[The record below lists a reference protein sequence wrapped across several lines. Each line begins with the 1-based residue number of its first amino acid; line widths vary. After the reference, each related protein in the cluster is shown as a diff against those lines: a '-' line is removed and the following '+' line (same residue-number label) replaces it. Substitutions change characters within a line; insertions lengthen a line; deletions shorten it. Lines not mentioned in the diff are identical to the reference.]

1 VVPGEIEVRSNPRK
15 TFDLAAAMAA
25 NKEQPAAAE
34 MTVSDLV
41 RAYSA
46 ARCDGS
52 DSRLKKWCDTFGS
65 ISAWELTSG
74 QLQEAARA
82 MLASGQFKPSAIN
95 RDLSA
100 LGSAYRWIR
109 DKGNAPRGFK
119 SPTLGVSRFEEAIRR
134 VHVAPEQIEKL
145 RAVSFAARDR
155 RFAVYVSLLIDTGA
169 RKSELLERRWSE
181 VDLDRREILAPMT
194 KNGTPRV
201 LFFTPGTADL
211 IRRRCPRR
219 HDDALVFE
227 GNTPGCP
234 IDFRKAWMLATQ
246 AIGEPDLRMH
256 DVRHLVAA
264 RLLRTGT
271 TLAVAAQV
279 MGHDPAVLARRYGH
293 LETAALRTAQEQS
306 WRESR

>member
-1 VVPGEIEVRSNPRK
+1 MPGIPRR

-25 NKEQPAAAE
+25 LQEQPAAAE
-34 MTVSDLV
+34 MTVADLV
-41 RAYSA
+41 GAYSA

-52 DSRLKKWCDTFGS
+52 DTRLKKWCSVFGS
-65 ISAWELTSG
+65 VSAWELTSA
-74 QLQEAARA
+74 QLQDAARA
-82 MLASGQFKPSAIN
+82 MLASGQYKPSAIN

-109 DKGNAPRGFK
+109 DRGQAPKGFK
-119 SPTLGVSRFEEAIRR
+119 SPTLGVPRFEEAIRR
-134 VHVAPEQIEKL
+134 VHVEPEQIERL
-145 RAVSFAARDR
+145 RAYALAARNS
-155 RFAVYVSLLIDTGA
+155 RFAVFVSLLIDTGA

-181 VDLDRREILAPMT
+181 VDLGRQEILAPMT

-201 LFFTPGTADL
+201 LFFTGDTADL
-211 IRRRCPRR
+211 IRRRCPKRP
-219 HDDALVFE
+219 DDALLFE
-227 GNTPGCP
+227 GSTPGSP
-234 IDFRKAWMLATQ
+234 IDFRKAWMLATR

-256 DVRHLVAA
+256 DVRHFVAA

-293 LETAALRTAQEQS
+293 LETGPLKRAQEQS
-306 WRESR
+306 WTTT